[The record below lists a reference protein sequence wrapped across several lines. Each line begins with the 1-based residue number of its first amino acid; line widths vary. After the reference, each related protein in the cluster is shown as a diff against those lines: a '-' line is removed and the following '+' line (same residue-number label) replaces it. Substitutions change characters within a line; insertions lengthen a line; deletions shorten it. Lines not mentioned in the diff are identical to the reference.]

1 MLSLNRTYRLHIQQ
15 FWLHFE
21 PSVSGI
27 LYRNIQPYD
36 MINGIENKVVAITG
50 ASSGIGEA
58 TAELLAANGAKVVL
72 GARRA
77 DVLATLTERI
87 QKAGGQAV
95 YLQMDV
101 TERAEVASLI
111 QLALNEFGRLDVMI
125 NNAGIS
131 QLQLLEDADVEG
143 WEQMIDVNLKG
154 TLYGFAAALPVF
166 KRQGSGHIINI
177 MSTAGISIVP
187 TMGVYA
193 GTKNAVR
200 TISEALRKE
209 SKGRWRVTGIS
220 PGFVDTPFTEKI
232 KNEAIRNVL
241 AQRSSEIAI
250 PATAIAEA
258 VAYAIAQPD
267 QVDIGDIIIRPAIQD

>member
-1 MLSLNRTYRLHIQQ
+1 MIT
-15 FWLHFE
+15 
-21 PSVSGI
+21 GI
-27 LYRNIQPYD
+27 K
-36 MINGIENKVVAITG
+36 NKVVAITG

-58 TAELLAANGAKVVL
+58 TAELLAAKGAKVVL

-77 DVLATLTERI
+77 EMLERLTKRI

-101 TERAEVASLI
+101 TKRTDAASLV
-111 QLALNEFGRLDVMI
+111 QLALKEFGRLDVII

-131 QLQLLEDADVEG
+131 QLQLLEDIDVAG

-154 TLYGFAAALPVF
+154 TLYGIAAALPVF
-166 KRQGSGHIINI
+166 KSQGSGHIINI
-177 MSTAGISIVP
+177 ISTAGISIVP

-193 GTKNAVR
+193 ATKNAVR
-200 TISEALRKE
+200 TISEALRQE

-220 PGFVDTPFTEKI
+220 PGFVDTPFAGKI
-232 KNEAIRNVL
+232 KNESIRDVL
-241 AQRSSEIAI
+241 TQRASEIAI
-250 PATAIAEA
+250 PAAAIAEA

-267 QVDIGDIIIRPAIQD
+267 QVDIGDIVIRPAIQD